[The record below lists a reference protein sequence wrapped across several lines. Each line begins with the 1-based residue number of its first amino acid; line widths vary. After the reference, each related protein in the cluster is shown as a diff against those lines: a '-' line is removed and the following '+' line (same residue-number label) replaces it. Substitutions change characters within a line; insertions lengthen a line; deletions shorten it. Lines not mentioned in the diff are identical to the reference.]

1 MRKLLLIF
9 TAVIFISSCA
19 ELDEAAKDC
28 FGGCLPAQ
36 SNWSCY
42 PASNNDTKRGTG
54 FVEVVSEQYICKIF
68 DIKGTEAG
76 IYEGQVKAKVLSNG
90 EPIPYGGLMVVRER
104 TVHKYF
110 VTHGNGYFEKLNAD
124 NFVLDDYSSAL
135 VAEIMNQ
142 DENSKLVG
150 KPDENYYI
158 EGYFENDSLIRGKFT
173 KHTDESSIIFEGS
186 FKKECCWNL
195 QPVFHTGTYTLESL
209 TEGKL
214 TKYLHEGVTYAN
226 LEDYKNEKTAEWE
239 RAFAER
245 KRIAERREIAAEN
258 IRKQVALATEK
269 RKQELLAQLFE
280 RCTGYG
286 FTGENNI
293 ATCVQNEAFNDR
305 RLAQQRYE
313 FQTQLA
319 QQAKIVQETQEAL
332 EAQLAMNKASEE
344 VTFLQIFLEAIADYD
359 WATHIQLA
367 NQQKQI
373 NALARRPR

>member
-110 VTHGNGYFEKLNAD
+110 DPHGNGYFKR
-124 NFVLDDYSSAL
+124 LDT
-135 VAEIMNQ
+135 
-142 DENSKLVG
+142 
-150 KPDENYYI
+150 DENYYI
-158 EGYFENDSLIRGKFT
+158 EGYFENGFLIRGKFIN
-173 KHTDESSIIFEGS
+173 ESSTEKVQFEGS
-186 FKKECCWNL
+186 FKKTVTIYGWVYE
-195 QPVFHTGTYTLESL
+195 PIYRTGTYTVESL

-214 TKYLHEGVTYAN
+214 TKYLHEGVTYAS
-226 LEDYKNEKTAEWE
+226 LEDYKNQVAVE
-239 RAFAER
+239 RER
-245 KRIAERREIAAEN
+245 KAIAAEN
-258 IRKQVALATEK
+258 KRKQDAIDAEQ
-269 RKQELLAQLFE
+269 RKQELLTQLIE
-280 RCTGYG
+280 RCTEYG

-319 QQAKIVQETQEAL
+319 QQAKIAQETQEAL

-373 NALARRPR
+373 NALARRPPR

>member
-54 FVEVVSEQYICKIF
+54 FVEVVSEQYICKFSYRQEKNI
-68 DIKGTEAG
+68 G

-110 VTHGNGYFEKLNAD
+110 DPHGNGYFKR
-124 NFVLDDYSSAL
+124 LDT
-135 VAEIMNQ
+135 
-142 DENSKLVG
+142 
-150 KPDENYYI
+150 DENYYI
-158 EGYFENDSLIRGKFT
+158 EGYFENGFLIRGKFIN
-173 KHTDESSIIFEGS
+173 ESSTEKVQFEGS
-186 FKKECCWNL
+186 FKKTVTGWVYE
-195 QPVFHTGTYTLESL
+195 PIYRTGTYTVESL

-319 QQAKIVQETQEAL
+319 QQAKIAQETTEAL

-373 NALARRPR
+373 NALARRPPR